1 MEKDKNILVLTA
13 LSCIFLGFIVP
24 LILWFV
30 NKDAMS
36 EPAKKYLTHLLNFQ
50 LTLLIAGVI
59 LVAVNIIPILG
70 QLICFVGG
78 PILWLANF
86 VLMVI
91 VAVKLSNN
99 EQYTLPLTMELIK

>member
-13 LSCIFLGFIVP
+13 VSCIFLGFIVP
-24 LILWFV
+24 LIIWIV

-50 LTLLIAGVI
+50 LTLLIAGMI

-70 QLICFVGG
+70 QIISIIGCPL
-78 PILWLANF
+78 LWLANL
-86 VLMVI
+86 VLMII
-91 VAVKLSNN
+91 VAIKLSNN
-99 EQYTLPLTMELIK
+99 EQYKLPLTIELIK